1 MARESLS
8 VAGLPSEVE
17 DVFKEFRTCEMST
30 LAKDGTPITW
40 PTLPFWRPDEGR
52 FLITTSIGLSQKAF
66 NSTDS
71 VNRGLHQIKS
81 LDAETQNQSVDLGVT
96 SQSAT
101 SSLYDQYFMAAKI
114 YNRAVSSFY
123 QDNVK
128 LPRAL
133 KTLSNVAQIFALFLI
148 SGVLS

>member
-1 MARESLS
+1 MATESPG

-66 NSTDS
+66 NVRRNPRVSLLFSNEINAVKDEAFS
-71 VNRGLHQIKS
+71 VPDR
-81 LDAETQNQSVDLGVT
+81 
-96 SQSAT
+96 
-101 SSLYDQYFMAAKI
+101 
-114 YNRAVSSFY
+114 
-123 QDNVK
+123 
-128 LPRAL
+128 
-133 KTLSNVAQIFALFLI
+133 
-148 SGVLS
+148 